1 MALAPGARSLEPL
14 GRRMVGSAAL
24 RPMPQSWLV
33 GCLRWLRKRL
43 RLGKPL
49 RLLRRLGGALI
60 SL

>member
-14 GRRMVGSAAL
+14 GRWMVGSAAL
-24 RPMPQSWLV
+24 RPIPQFWLE
-33 GCLRWLRKRL
+33 GSLRWLGKRL